1 MNQLDEITIKYNGQF
16 YLAKDSRLNKKTF
29 KRSDTKFEKYSRF
42 RSQKMKKTFS
52 SSQSERLEL

>member
-42 RSQKMKKTFS
+42 RSQKMKKTF
-52 SSQSERLEL
+52 